1 MVNWWNGL
9 NLLQQVFT
17 CFAIP
22 ATLVLIIQII
32 LFIIGLS
39 GGDGDTDVS
48 HGEIDGDGLDLG
60 DSADGDTAGISEAAD
75 VDDSAIIY
83 DSAEVK
89 LLTLRSIVAFFAVG
103 GWTGVVLGGM
113 NLSLPAVVIL
123 SIMAGWAALYFVTW
137 SIRIALRLQ
146 HIGNIQVSNAI
157 GKVGEVY
164 ITVPAENK
172 GRGKVNV
179 VVQER
184 FFEFEATTSAERDLK
199 TGESV
204 FVTGITED
212 NALIVIPNDEINAR

>member
-1 MVNWWNGL
+1 M
-9 NLLQQVFT
+9 
-17 CFAIP
+17 
-22 ATLVLIIQII
+22 
-32 LFIIGLS
+32 
-39 GGDGDTDVS
+39 
-48 HGEIDGDGLDLG
+48 
-60 DSADGDTAGISEAAD
+60 AGISEAAD
-75 VDDSAIIY
+75 VDDSANLCLPKPI
-83 DSAEVK
+83 
-89 LLTLRSIVAFFAVG
+89 TLRSIVAFFAVG

>member
-1 MVNWWNGL
+1 M
-9 NLLQQVFT
+9 
-17 CFAIP
+17 
-22 ATLVLIIQII
+22 
-32 LFIIGLS
+32 
-39 GGDGDTDVS
+39 
-48 HGEIDGDGLDLG
+48 
-60 DSADGDTAGISEAAD
+60 
-75 VDDSAIIY
+75 Y
-83 DSAEVK
+83 
-89 LLTLRSIVAFFAVG
+89 
-103 GWTGVVLGGM
+103 
-113 NLSLPAVVIL
+113 LSLPAVVIL